1 LYGAYL
7 SAYLAKFTVLI
18 LFIIIYPV
26 IEVGLCSSRPN
37 RMRIGC
43 RSELGKASR
52 IPNTIVSESAGARIP
67 DVNAA

>member
-1 LYGAYL
+1 
-7 SAYLAKFTVLI
+7 
-18 LFIIIYPV
+18 V

-52 IPNTIVSESAGARIP
+52 IPNTIVSESAGARIR